1 MYSQTL
7 KKKKLSHI
15 ITRSLIFFALFCILL
30 YPACAG
36 GLDSISQINPV
47 NPESNNSSR
56 NSESSTFYYH
66 DAKGNPANISLSLQI
81 ATLNPEFQDYL
92 KNPKNWRSQHY
103 GKNGKLITLGVIPS
117 PTSIY
122 WPDNY
127 TYGPDP
133 ELSPSY
139 FPQLSYPQSAGE
151 YPNESYFSLLD
162 AGRVTP
168 VKDQGSAG
176 SCGIFASFA
185 SLDSYLIPIDS
196 YQWDFSENNMK
207 NLLSKDYPEG
217 FDRTHDAGAG
227 SHMATAYLTRWTG
240 PILESDDPYNPG
252 SGVSPTN
259 KTVQKHV
266 QEVFFLPPRNNS
278 TDSGLIK
285 KTIKEKGGI
294 WAAYDVNWNCFG
306 SKNGYDY
313 VTYYNPALVSS
324 SSPNGHAICIVGWDD
339 NFSRYEFTSTPPG
352 NGAFICK
359 NSWGTGTGI
368 NGSGYFYIS
377 YYDAN
382 LGMENS
388 IWSELCVFEAESPN
402 NYQKIYQYDPLGWT
416 TEYGYNNLKYAWVAN
431 VFKANSSENLKAIGF
446 YTPIP
451 DVNYEVHIYRA
462 PSSPPAGGTEVYNS
476 TGIFEFPGYHT
487 IPIEQVIPLSTG
499 QNFSIV
505 VKISSESNIKFPAE
519 YNFDNYSSKASAHP
533 GESYISL
540 DGTSW
545 EDVTKYSSTTN
556 FCVKA
561 YTSAPDTQAPVIN
574 SVTLN
579 NTTPKT
585 GDLIRVSVNA
595 IDNVSVTSVET
606 SGSQLTYLSGNLW
619 QGTITAVAGTHSV
632 NVSAKDA
639 AGNVAWNN
647 STRYTAT
654 AHDTQPPAINSVSL
668 NNTTP
673 KTGNSIRVTVNATD
687 NINVTSVTAS
697 GSQLTYSSGNLWQ
710 ETITAVSGTHSVNV
724 SARDAAGNIAWN
736 NSTSY
741 TAITPDTQ
749 APVINSVSL
758 NNTTPKTGNLIRVS
772 VNATDNV
779 AVNSV
784 GASGNQLTS
793 FGGNLWQGTI
803 TAVAGT
809 HSVNISARDTAGN
822 IAWNNSTSYTA
833 ITPDTQAPVIKS
845 VSLNNTTPKTGN
857 LIRVTVNATDNVAV
871 NSVGASGNQL
881 TSFGGN
887 LWQGTIIAVAGTH
900 SVNISARDT
909 AGNIAWNN
917 STSYTAT
924 KQDTGPVKNGLVIYY
939 DGNLSGNSL
948 VDLSGTNN
956 TGYATSVTQGIN
968 QSTGARYVNLN
979 GVNSKINIPKSAQTN
994 VSSPMSVEFIGSINA
1009 FSKYGVLASKYNA
1022 LSGWYLSCSPNAPY
1036 NKARFCAVM
1045 RNGIRYGYNSNI
1057 SLVAGKVYDIVATY
1071 DNNVAHIYVN
1081 GMDSASPQVW
1091 NSQIAWNAYNI
1102 TLGSG
1107 YYLNYGNC
1115 SMYTF
1120 RLYNRSLSAA
1130 EVLQNYESDRWRY
1143 KT

>member
-7 KKKKLSHI
+7 QKKKLSNI
-15 ITRSLIFFALFCILL
+15 IIRGFIFFALLSMML

-36 GLDSISQINPV
+36 GLDSNSQTNPV
-47 NPESNNSSR
+47 IPESKNYSGS
-56 NSESSTFYYH
+56 SESSNFSYY
-66 DAKGNPANISLSLQI
+66 DTNGSTAIINLSLQI
-81 ATLNPEFQDYL
+81 TTLNPEFLDYL
-92 KNPKNWRSQHY
+92 QNPENWESQHY
-103 GKNGKLITLGVIPS
+103 GINGKLITLGMIPS

-127 TYGPDP
+127 TFSPDS
-133 ELSPSY
+133 ELGPSY

-151 YPNESYFSLLD
+151 YPNESYFSLVD
-162 AGRVTP
+162 AGRVTS

-176 SCGIFASFA
+176 SCGIYAAFA
-185 SLDSYLIPIDS
+185 SLESYLLPIDS

-240 PILESDDPYNPG
+240 PILESDDPYNPT

-259 KTVQKHV
+259 KPVQKHV
-266 QEVFFLPPRNNS
+266 QEVVFLPPRNNS
-278 TDSGLIK
+278 TDNSLIK

-294 WAAYDVNWNCFG
+294 WAAFDVDWNRFG

-313 VTYYNPALVSS
+313 VTYYNPTLVSS

-359 NSWGTGTGI
+359 NSWGTGSGI

-382 LGMENS
+382 LGMKKS
-388 IWSELCVFEAESPN
+388 IWSELCVYEAESPN
-402 NYQKIYQYDPLGWT
+402 NYKKIYQYDPLGWT
-416 TEYGYNNLKYAWVAN
+416 TEYGYNNLNYAWVAN
-431 VFKANSSENLKAIGF
+431 VFKANSGENLKAIGF
-446 YTPIP
+446 YTPMP
-451 DVNYEVHIYRA
+451 NVNYEVHIYSS
-462 PSSPPAGGTEVYNS
+462 PSSLPVGGTEVYNS

-499 QNFSIV
+499 QKFSIV
-505 VKISSESNIKFPAE
+505 IKISSESNIKFPAE

-556 FCVKA
+556 FCIKA
-561 YTSAPDTQAPVIN
+561 YTSAPDTQPPVIR

-585 GDLIRVSVNA
+585 GDLIRATVNA
-595 IDNVSVTSVET
+595 TDNVNVTSVEA
-606 SGSQLTYLSGNLW
+606 SGNQLTYSSGNLW
-619 QGTITAVAGTHSV
+619 QGTITAIA
-632 NVSAKDA
+632 D
-639 AGNVAWNN
+639 
-647 STRYTAT
+647 
-654 AHDTQPPAINSVSL
+654 
-668 NNTTP
+668 
-673 KTGNSIRVTVNATD
+673 
-687 NINVTSVTAS
+687 
-697 GSQLTYSSGNLWQ
+697 
-710 ETITAVSGTHSVNV
+710 THSVNV

-741 TAITPDTQ
+741 TATTPDTQ
-749 APVINSVSL
+749 PPVIRSVTL
-758 NNTTPKTGNLIRVS
+758 NNTTPKTGDLIRVT
-772 VNATDNV
+772 VNATDNA
-779 AVNSV
+779 AVSSV

-793 FGGNLWQGTI
+793 LGGNLWQGTM
-803 TAVAGT
+803 TAVEGT
-809 HSVNISARDTAGN
+809 QSVNVSARDA
-822 IAWNNSTSYTA
+822 
-833 ITPDTQAPVIKS
+833 
-845 VSLNNTTPKTGN
+845 
-857 LIRVTVNATDNVAV
+857 
-871 NSVGASGNQL
+871 
-881 TSFGGN
+881 
-887 LWQGTIIAVAGTH
+887 
-900 SVNISARDT
+900 

-924 KQDTGPVKNGLVIYY
+924 TPDTQPPVIRSVTLNNTTPKTGDLIRATVNATDNVNVTSVEASGNQLTYSSGNLWQGTITAIADTHSVNVSARDAAGNIAWNNSTGYTATKQNTGPVSNGLVIYY
-939 DGNLSGNSL
+939 DGNLSGTSL
-948 VDLSGTNN
+948 VDLSGKNN

-968 QSTGARYVNLN
+968 QSTSARYVKLN
-979 GVNSKINIPKSAQTN
+979 GVNSKINIPNNAQTN
-994 VSSPMSVEFIGSINA
+994 ISSPVSVEFIGSINK
-1009 FSKYGVLASKYNA
+1009 FSAYGTLASKYNA

-1036 NKARFCAVM
+1036 NRARFCAVM
-1045 RNGIRYGYNSNI
+1045 RNGTRYGYNSNI

-1071 DNNVAHIYVN
+1071 DNNVTHIYVN
-1081 GMDSASPQVW
+1081 GMDSAPAQVW

-1115 SMYTF
+1115 NMYTF
-1120 RLYNRSLSAA
+1120 RLYNRSLSSA
-1130 EVLQNYESDRWRY
+1130 EVLQNYKNDQWRY
-1143 KT
+1143 TT